1 MIVVVNIMQFEIK
14 IQSLKSYQMFQVIEH
29 PFLIRDAQDGKFSKK
44 KVENFLKSSIV
55 KNHCNGKFNSYKN

>member
-29 PFLIRDAQDGKFSKK
+29 PLLIRDAQESFQRKKLEKKF
-44 KVENFLKSSIV
+44 
-55 KNHCNGKFNSYKN
+55 

>member
-29 PFLIRDAQDGKFSKK
+29 PFLIRDAQVFKEKNWKKNFTKKFY
-44 KVENFLKSSIV
+44 I
-55 KNHCNGKFNSYKN
+55 